1 MAKDGT
7 LKMNT
12 TELSTERRD
21 VRVNLFKDIWTSY
34 GDVIDTTNANQ
45 TTAVGEQLLCYGSDG
60 ESVRLERK
68 KDRRR
73 TTESR
78 VAAGVVGSWRR
89 AGESFPSTAA
99 LKLLKLESGA
109 ATGIRKSCFFF
120 FFQVWV
126 VFSDGETS
134 VTGPDTR
141 SSWFP
146 MRCRFGAGPSVITN
160 FFNTRRAANK
170 NLSRLVCIC
179 VCMFVTSVCACL
191 RVGGE
196 QLGVCIIDFDVR
208 DE

>member
-21 VRVNLFKDIWTSY
+21 VRENLFKDIWTSY

-78 VAAGVVGSWRR
+78 VAAGVVGSWLR

-120 FFQVWV
+120 KFGLC
-126 VFSDGETS
+126 SLTERHSG
-134 VTGPDTR
+134 TGPDTR